1 MALGISA
8 LLLSVSF
15 PTSINA
21 LDKIENIQGVDK
33 YETAGLISD
42 KQDFTTAVLI
52 NADSTMVDGIAQV
65 VLQE

>member
-1 MALGISA
+1 MRISKKVLALGISA

-42 KQDFTTAVLI
+42 KQDFKIGRAHV
-52 NADSTMVDGIAQV
+52 
-65 VLQE
+65 